1 MKRSGVSPFM
11 MQPMGYTGSFEEFSL
26 DFTKMMNL
34 QGIQWWSI
42 RDITS
47 KLHFYCSFKR
57 VLLLLCLLGQE
68 SFIYTKTPRWGF
80 LPPTAISVS
89 INEVILEVIV
99 IREKPEMKFH
109 TTADYLD
116 EEPIQKSDGLQLAN
130 SSFVA
135 IRRQETEC
143 SNNAGANDIC

>member
-1 MKRSGVSPFM
+1 MPVS
-11 MQPMGYTGSFEEFSL
+11 YIS
-26 DFTKMMNL
+26 N
-34 QGIQWWSI
+34 I
-42 RDITS
+42 
-47 KLHFYCSFKR
+47 C
-57 VLLLLCLLGQE
+57 
-68 SFIYTKTPRWGF
+68 KTPM
-80 LPPTAISVS
+80 SVT

-135 IRRQETEC
+135 T
-143 SNNAGANDIC
+143 